1 MTNIQ
6 TQIDNL
12 RKTLRQY
19 EYEYHV
25 LDNPTVPDSEYDR
38 LFHQLKALELE
49 HPEFLASD
57 SPTQRVGA
65 KPLSGFSQIS
75 HEIPMLSLDNAFSDE
90 EFYAFVKRIEDRLIV
105 LPKPLTFCCEPKL
118 DGLAVSI
125 LYVMVFSPKLP
136 LVAMAPQAKILQPIS
151 VLFVIFHYNF

>member
-1 MTNIQ
+1 M
-6 TQIDNL
+6 
-12 RKTLRQY
+12 RQY

-49 HPEFLASD
+49 HPEFLTSD

-65 KPLSGFSQIS
+65 KPLSGFSQIR

-90 EFYAFVKRIEDRLIV
+90 EFNAFVKRIEDRLIV

-125 LYVMVFSPKLP
+125 LYVNGILT
-136 LVAMAPQAKILQPIS
+136 QAATRGGTTG
-151 VLFVIFHYNF
+151 

>member
-6 TQIDNL
+6 TQLDN

-25 LDNPTVPDSEYDR
+25 LDNPSVPDSEYDR

-49 HPEFLASD
+49 HPEFLTSD

-65 KPLSGFSQIS
+65 KPLSGFSQIRLKFLCS
-75 HEIPMLSLDNAFSDE
+75 LWIMLFPMQNLML
-90 EFYAFVKRIEDRLIV
+90 L
-105 LPKPLTFCCEPKL
+105 
-118 DGLAVSI
+118 
-125 LYVMVFSPKLP
+125 
-136 LVAMAPQAKILQPIS
+136 
-151 VLFVIFHYNF
+151 

>member
-1 MTNIQ
+1 MTTLQ
-6 TQIDNL
+6 TQINTL
-12 RKTLRQY
+12 RKALRQY

-38 LFHQLKALELE
+38 LFHQLKDLELE
-49 HPEFLASD
+49 HPELVRPD

-65 KPLSGFSQIS
+65 KPLSGFSQIH

-105 LPKPLTFCCEPKL
+105 LPPLLTFCCEPKL
-118 DGLAVSI
+118 DV
-125 LYVMVFSPKLP
+125 
-136 LVAMAPQAKILQPIS
+136 
-151 VLFVIFHYNF
+151 

>member
-49 HPEFLASD
+49 HPEFLTSD

-65 KPLSGFSQIS
+65 KPLSGFSQIR
-75 HEIPMLSLDNAFSDE
+75 HEIPMLS
-90 EFYAFVKRIEDRLIV
+90 
-105 LPKPLTFCCEPKL
+105 
-118 DGLAVSI
+118 
-125 LYVMVFSPKLP
+125 
-136 LVAMAPQAKILQPIS
+136 
-151 VLFVIFHYNF
+151 